1 MQPST
6 DQPSGS
12 GGRGRQLRRYGPLAA
27 ILVVLAVVAGV
38 LVFAGGDDKGNKE
51 STTGGKKAS
60 GAPAGVLSYQDA
72 KDQGR
77 LDDVT
82 FPDGC
87 DEKTGRVAI
96 PSFFAPPCYANVEGD
111 NGG

>member
-6 DQPSGS
+6 DRSSGS
-12 GGRGRQLRRYGPLAA
+12 GGAGRQLRRYGPIAA
-27 ILVVLAVVAGV
+27 ILVVLAVIAGV
-38 LVFAGGDDKGNKE
+38 LVFAGGDDDGDGDKAA
-51 STTGGKKAS
+51 TTGQQTS
-60 GAPAGVLSYQDA
+60 GGPKGVLSYEDA

-82 FPDGC
+82 FPKGC

-96 PSFFAPPCYANVEGD
+96 PSFFAPPCYAD
-111 NGG
+111 A